1 MKRLQ
6 DKIAIIT
13 GGANG
18 IGAAIS
24 TLFAQQGAK
33 VLITDIHEDAG
44 QALAQTL
51 RGSDCEAEF
60 AALDVS
66 NYDNWQTIKETA
78 IRHYGG
84 VSTLVNNAGMYHPSN
99 LASESLEG
107 WNQMLAVNQSSVFFG
122 MKSMQAEL
130 AKSSGAS
137 IINISSLYGWVGS
150 PNAISYHATKAAVR
164 HMTKAAALELAA
176 SNVRVNS
183 ILPGQIQTQMLAR
196 ITPEQALAI
205 SEATPLGRIG
215 EPNDIAYG
223 ALYLASDEAKFVT
236 GIDLLIDGGWAAG

>member
-1 MKRLQ
+1 MQRLHN
-6 DKIAIIT
+6 KIAIVT

-18 IGAAIS
+18 IGAAIA
-24 TLFAQQGAK
+24 TLFAQHGAK
-33 VLITDIHEDAG
+33 VLITDINEEMG
-44 QALAQTL
+44 KSLAQTL
-51 RGSDCEAEF
+51 RNAGGSAEF
-60 AALDVS
+60 AFLDVS

-78 IRHYGG
+78 ISHFGG
-84 VSTLVNNAGMYHPSN
+84 INTLVNNAGMFHPSN
-99 LASESLEG
+99 LSSESLEG
-107 WNQMLAVNQSSVFFG
+107 WNKMLAVNQSSVFFG

-130 AKSSGAS
+130 AKSESAS
-137 IINISSLYGWVGS
+137 IVNISSLYGWVGS

-164 HMTKAAALELAA
+164 HMTKAAALELAG
-176 SNVRVNS
+176 SNVRVNA

-205 SEATPLGRIG
+205 GEATPLGRIG

-236 GIDLLIDGGWAAG
+236 GVDLLIDGGWSAG

>member
-6 DKIAIIT
+6 HKIAIIT

-51 RGSDCEAEF
+51 RGSGCEAEF

-78 IRHYGG
+78 IRHFGG
-84 VSTLVNNAGMYHPSN
+84 ISTLVNNAGMYHPSN